1 VVDECHM
8 YLDSTSNFRPK
19 IKNVG
24 YWLSSTG
31 IPRVFLIATLPP
43 SEEKNL
49 FQLLNIDKEK
59 VALDRSQT
67 TRHNFSYSVIQTNS
81 SKQDILSTP
90 GRDQEG
96 SFC

>member
-1 VVDECHM
+1 M

-19 IKNVG
+19 MKNVG
-24 YWLSSTG
+24 DWLSSTG
-31 IPRVFLIATLPP
+31 MPRVFLLATLSPF
-43 SEEKNL
+43 EEKNL

-59 VALDRSQT
+59 VALDRSPT
-67 TRHNFSYSVIQTNS
+67 TRHNFSYSVIQMNS

-90 GRDQEG
+90 ARDQEG